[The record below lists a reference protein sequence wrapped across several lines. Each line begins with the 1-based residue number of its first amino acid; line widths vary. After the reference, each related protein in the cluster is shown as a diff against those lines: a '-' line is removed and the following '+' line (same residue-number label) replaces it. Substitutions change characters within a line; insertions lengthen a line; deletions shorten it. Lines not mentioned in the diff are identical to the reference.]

1 MLSVPRPVPPV
12 SDDRSV
18 SPPSVTLWSV
28 RRRLRSNFLFTLSDG
43 AEVVLGNIRPQAKV
57 DGLTAWDGYPESG
70 IGVRIK
76 KRNHSSSLK
85 ERTRTLSGHLC
96 DMKLGFRYIACFNP
110 SNETGFPSI
119 SLPWKGAL
127 MFLDS
132 LKSKCRN
139 VHSIPDRDCLRL
151 GIMTCLYY

>member
-12 SDDRSV
+12 SDDRSA

-28 RRRLRSNFLFTLSDG
+28 RRRPRSNFLFTLSDG
-43 AEVVLGNIRPQAKV
+43 AEVVLGNISPQTKD
-57 DGLTAWDGYPESG
+57 DGLTAWDGYLESG
-70 IGVRIK
+70 FGVGIK
-76 KRNHSSSLK
+76 KRTKSSSLK
-85 ERTRTLSGHLC
+85 ERMRTLSGHFC
-96 DMKLGFRYIACFNP
+96 AMKLGFRYIACFHL
-110 SNETGFPSI
+110 SNEPGFPLI

-139 VHSIPDRDCLRL
+139 VHNMRDCS
-151 GIMTCLYY
+151 ISA